1 MLYRDYCIHRG
12 VRGHDA
18 TWVAP
23 FGDLG
28 IIARWQL
35 PQAFRS
41 LLRPS
46 SPVVP
51 RYPPVCS
58 YVLTKTRSR
67 NTFLKLQSMLC
78 AWTRSHVWHMK
89 VLLYAVF
96 KVRVRDSPARRHPHL
111 FEKSG
116 CSELR
121 AAPSKLNSAVP
132 TNDSSL
138 NRSSCGRP
146 SCEGRATEA
155 ENGFGLVLLIRTL
168 ARTGRANPE
177 SRASSVV
184 DLECPPLHSR

>member
-23 FGDLG
+23 FGYPG
-28 IIARWQL
+28 IIACWQL

-58 YVLTKTRSR
+58 YVLTKTRSIR
-67 NTFLKLQSMLC
+67 NTIFEIAVHAC

-96 KVRVRDSPARRHPHL
+96 KERGLANRTRR
-111 FEKSG
+111 S
-116 CSELR
+116 SV
-121 AAPSKLNSAVP
+121 PSKLNSAVP
-132 TNDSSL
+132 TKLATCASIVL
-138 NRSSCGRP
+138 Q
-146 SCEGRATEA
+146 ETLEVRAA
-155 ENGFGLVLLIRTL
+155 QPMLKNIGPFLLIHAL
-168 ARTGRANPE
+168 ALKSRVNPE
-177 SRASSVV
+177 SAASSVV
-184 DLECPPLHSR
+184 DKECIRRCDHTRRDPTTCTP